1 MGMNTPQNGL
11 ADLYAW
17 AEQRND
23 YWVEGVKIDFAE
35 QMLAQM
41 EELGISRTELARR
54 LGTSPAYV
62 TKILRGSTNFTLE
75 SMVSIA
81 RVLDCELL
89 THLHRKGSRSVW
101 LEFKSTERS
110 ADHAA
115 EAPCYMPD
123 TRNQDSAPVPV
134 YLPESLN
141 CGVA

>member
-1 MGMNTPQNGL
+1 MNTPQNGFAEL
-11 ADLYAW
+11 FAL
-17 AEQRND
+17 AEQSNE
-23 YWVEGVKIDFAE
+23 YWVEGVKIEFAE

-41 EELGISRTELARR
+41 KELGISRTELARR

-62 TKILRGSTNFTLE
+62 TKILRGTTNFTLE

-89 THLHRKGSRSVW
+89 THLQRRGSRGVW
-101 LEFKSTERS
+101 LEFKSTERT

-123 TRNQDSAPVPV
+123 TRNQHSAPMPE
-134 YLPESLN
+134 YLQESLN